1 MKRSVEPAEPTTPPQ
16 LQLDNQLCFLF
27 HRISRD
33 LTAAYRPLLAD
44 LGLTYPQYLVMLVLW
59 ERDGL
64 GVGEIGDRLCLD
76 SGTLSPLLRRLAAAG
91 LVERVRDGADERR
104 VSIHLTSAGRA
115 LQERAEAVPAA
126 VAGLLVDDL
135 PGYRRLHNELTA
147 LAERLEAAP
156 SAPESPQPTG
166 ISAPLRRT

>member
-1 MKRSVEPAEPTTPPQ
+1 MTSPPQ

-64 GVGEIGDRLCLD
+64 GVGELGERLCLD
-76 SGTLSPLLRRLAAAG
+76 SGTLSPLLRRMEAAG
-91 LVERVRDGADERR
+91 LLTRVREASDERR
-104 VSIHLTSAGRA
+104 VTVHLTDAGRSLRRPA
-115 LQERAEAVPAA
+115 QEVPAA

-135 PGYRRLHNELTA
+135 PGYRQLHDELTA
-147 LAERLEAAP
+147 LAQRLEAA
-156 SAPESPQPTG
+156 AP
-166 ISAPLRRT
+166 